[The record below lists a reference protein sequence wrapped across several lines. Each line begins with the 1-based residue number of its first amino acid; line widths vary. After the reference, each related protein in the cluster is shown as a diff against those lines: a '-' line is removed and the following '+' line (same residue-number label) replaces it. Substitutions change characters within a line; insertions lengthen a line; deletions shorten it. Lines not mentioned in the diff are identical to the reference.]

1 MVRTEETAARSARKA
16 PTRSGARR
24 SRLNSRRK
32 HRSYGSFL
40 GFAALGSFVPGSGL
54 LAAGRRRSGLFF
66 LTLFLL
72 GVAALAAVYLLV
84 PKERLLA
91 IAFDRRDLTIVAGV
105 LAAVGIVWLLIAVV
119 SHRALEPAGLSTG
132 KRLGG
137 ALVVIIATS
146 LVLTPLAAGVQ
157 RAFVQRDLIESVA
170 APENSISNTTPES
183 VEEVDP
189 WADKPRVNVLL
200 LGGDGGPNREG
211 IRPDSQILAS
221 IDTQNG
227 DMVLFSLPRNLQH
240 TPFPED
246 SPLHTF
252 YPDGFDDDDENMIN
266 AVYGTVPAAYPEV
279 FEGVAYPGAD
289 ANKWAVEGALGVDV
303 DYFVMLNLEG
313 FEQMVDA
320 LGGITIDV
328 KEDIPIGGGSS
339 PISGYIQAGENQR
352 LDGYHALWFARSREG
367 SDDYHRME
375 RQRCVIGAIIEEA
388 DPITVFRRY
397 QELAEATKDIV
408 ATDIPAGLLPAFV
421 ELALKVKD
429 ASVTSLPFTN
439 QVIDPESPDYDL
451 MHTLVA
457 DALLPPTEPTS
468 TPTAT
473 ASASPGQDSQTATP
487 TPTPSPTI
495 EPDEAADVT
504 AVC

>member
-1 MVRTEETAARSARKA
+1 MRTEETARPARKA

-24 SRLNSRRK
+24 SRLNSRRQ
-32 HRSYGSFL
+32 HRSYGRFL

-66 LTLFLL
+66 LTLFVL

-91 IAFDRRDLTIVAGV
+91 VAFDQRDLTIVAGV

-119 SHRALEPAGLSTG
+119 SHRALEPAGLSAG

-137 ALVVIIATS
+137 AFVVIIATS
-146 LVLTPLAAGVQ
+146 LVLTPVAAGVQ

-170 APENSISNTTPES
+170 APENSISNTTPET

-227 DMVLFSLPRNLQH
+227 DTVLFSLPRNLQH

-246 SPLHTF
+246 SPLHVLPRRF
-252 YPDGFDDDDENMIN
+252 RRRQHDQRCVRDRAGGIPRGLRGRCLSRCRRQQM
-266 AVYGTVPAAYPEV
+266 G
-279 FEGVAYPGAD
+279 GRR
-289 ANKWAVEGALGVDV
+289 ALGVDV
-303 DYFVMLNLEG
+303 DYFVMLNLG

-339 PISGYIQAGENQR
+339 PISGYIQAGKPAAGR
-352 LDGYHALWFARSREG
+352 LLRALVCA
-367 SDDYHRME
+367 
-375 RQRCVIGAIIEEA
+375 
-388 DPITVFRRY
+388 
-397 QELAEATKDIV
+397 LA
-408 ATDIPAGLLPAFV
+408 
-421 ELALKVKD
+421 
-429 ASVTSLPFTN
+429 
-439 QVIDPESPDYDL
+439 
-451 MHTLVA
+451 
-457 DALLPPTEPTS
+457 
-468 TPTAT
+468 
-473 ASASPGQDSQTATP
+473 
-487 TPTPSPTI
+487 
-495 EPDEAADVT
+495 
-504 AVC
+504 